1 MLRAVLPSLCA
12 VAAFLVLSLAMTS
25 AADKPDAPKKR
36 EPVKLTDEALAL
48 HKEALVFD
56 GHNDLP
62 WQFREKAGLSFTRLD
77 VTRDQKAQG
86 LHTDIPRLRKGG
98 VGAQFWAAYVPVET
112 RKKGTAV
119 RDTLEQIDVIRRMVR
134 AHPDTF
140 ELAARY
146 MKPDARGT

>member
-1 MLRAVLPSLCA
+1 MRRAVFPSLCVVLISTA
-12 VAAFLVLSLAMTS
+12 MIPAAAKPRAPVTLS
-25 AADKPDAPKKR
+25 DDAP
-36 EPVKLTDEALAL
+36 AL

-77 VTRDQKAQG
+77 ITRDQKAQG
-86 LHTDIPRLRKGG
+86 LHTDIPRLHKGG

-119 RDTLEQIDVIRRMVR
+119 RDTLEQI
-134 AHPDTF
+134 
-140 ELAARY
+140 
-146 MKPDARGT
+146 